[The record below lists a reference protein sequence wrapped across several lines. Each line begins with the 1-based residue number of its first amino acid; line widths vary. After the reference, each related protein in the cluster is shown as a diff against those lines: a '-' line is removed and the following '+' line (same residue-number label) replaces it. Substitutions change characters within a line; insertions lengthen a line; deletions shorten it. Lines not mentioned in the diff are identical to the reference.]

1 MATLYYTFVLF
12 NLVSYNTEALA
23 AFYSRHSISSFI
35 AREHSGGFQGD
46 VFKDNSLNI
55 DKQSREA
62 SFVSSQFN
70 HTFEK
75 KVESK
80 LTTNDD
86 SPCRIKNAIIDCSGL
101 SLTKLNSSWFPS
113 NSEVINLSSNEL
125 TTLENSTF
133 NHLKNL
139 TQLNI
144 EYNKLTRI
152 EPRAFDGLRN
162 LKMLALSFNS
172 LQFNG
177 ASISNDSFKPL
188 RNLEE
193 LGLMQ
198 SDNNVHDKETYDF
211 LAPLQSLQKLS
222 ISSTAATLYL
232 GSVFETLTN
241 LTYLEITANSN
252 YINENSFSNANYLEH
267 LVWNTLDNISNISD
281 NVFGPLQRLKSLRM
295 IHVQYP
301 FNDTLRL
308 LKPLQGRNMSE
319 IYLESVAKSL
329 TTSNPAESGKLT
341 YNDMKYLLT
350 ICVQSVTFI
359 DNAIYFIEPDA
370 FKNTQIWQQCL
381 HSLVISENPIQGS
394 GSALFTVRSFANL
407 KLIAINNDFRPC
419 IWSSFY
425 QGHSNINGVDWLID
439 QETSATLKDM
449 LETNKSSNHR
459 NNYSDMVKSRNESK
473 QISKPS
479 HLFPVPKNLIYV
491 QLSRL
496 IQSTSVDLNIQVM
509 NGENIE
515 YIDLTDNGLHDFV
528 GSVTGLTS
536 LKVLALSG
544 NNMVNLAP
552 DFFDEFTGLEYLAL
566 SKAGLNR
573 DFVSSF
579 SRRLFQNLSN
589 LTRLDLSINYLNA
602 LSKGTFSPNSK
613 LQWLDLSGNQFK
625 DIPFDLQY
633 TPNLLEL
640 DVSSNAL
647 TTIDDD
653 IARDLDHLVATN
665 GQFHLS
671 LGGNILSCSCS
682 DLRFLQWLNLTS
694 VTFDQSRNY
703 TCLNKDGEKAYT
715 LFYSDLDSI
724 WRECWGQ
731 YFLCV
736 AVIIVCLYVIG
747 FFIILLL
754 LRNKHFLVSY
764 FLKILGNIK
773 LLKRTD
779 YPIHIY
785 IAYSDIE
792 YKFPCFDLREY
803 IEGTLKLNTFLND
816 RDLISSLNSA
826 ADIVKA
832 MNSSWKILLVCSA
845 SFLNGDWAML
855 TLRSAIYAQSPTNPA
870 RIMVLVH
877 QNDLLLLP
885 HDLLSVVDD
894 ENMLIISEWKVDY
907 VMREWLRTRLT
918 DK

>member
-1 MATLYYTFVLF
+1 
-12 NLVSYNTEALA
+12 
-23 AFYSRHSISSFI
+23 
-35 AREHSGGFQGD
+35 
-46 VFKDNSLNI
+46 NSLNI

-75 KVESK
+75 KFESK

-125 TTLENSTF
+125 TTLENSAF
-133 NHLKNL
+133 NHLINL
-139 TQLNI
+139 IQLNI

-152 EPRAFDGLRN
+152 EPRAFDGLQS

-177 ASISNDSFKPL
+177 ASISIDSFKPL

-193 LGLMQ
+193 LGLLI
-198 SDNNVHDKETYDF
+198 V
-211 LAPLQSLQKLS
+211 
-222 ISSTAATLYL
+222 
-232 GSVFETLTN
+232 
-241 LTYLEITANSN
+241 
-252 YINENSFSNANYLEH
+252 
-267 LVWNTLDNISNISD
+267 NI
-281 NVFGPLQRLKSLRM
+281 V
-295 IHVQYP
+295 
-301 FNDTLRL
+301 
-308 LKPLQGRNMSE
+308 
-319 IYLESVAKSL
+319 VA
-329 TTSNPAESGKLT
+329 
-341 YNDMKYLLT
+341 
-350 ICVQSVTFI
+350 
-359 DNAIYFIEPDA
+359 
-370 FKNTQIWQQCL
+370 L
-381 HSLVISENPIQGS
+381 HP
-394 GSALFTVRSFANL
+394 LFTVRSFANL
-407 KLIAINNDFRPC
+407 KVIAINNDFRPC
-419 IWSSFY
+419 IWSSFF

-439 QETSATLKDM
+439 QETNATLKDM

-459 NNYSDMVKSRNESK
+459 NNYSDMAKSRNESK
-473 QISKPS
+473 QISQPS
-479 HLFPVPKNLIYV
+479 HLFPVPKNLVYV

-544 NNMVNLAP
+544 NNMVNLNP
-552 DFFDEFTGLEYLAL
+552 DFFDELTGLEYLAL

-694 VTFDQSRNY
+694 VTFDHSRNY

-715 LFYSDLDSI
+715 LFYSDLDSL

-731 YFLCV
+731 YFLYV

-747 FFIILLL
+747 FFVILLL

-779 YPIHIY
+779 YPIHVY

-792 YKFPCFDLREY
+792 YKFSCSDLREY